1 MYSIEAET
9 APAWASLAET
19 LAGVGY
25 WRLDSATNRITWS
38 ANMFRIFG
46 FEPGEVPSLEGVMS
60 RVHPDDRTIADNR
73 LAETKAGFPGEQDAV
88 RLQLPS
94 GEVRYIQGKR
104 EALTDASGAVTAVV
118 GAVVDITRHKRAEA
132 ELLAAKE
139 KAEHAVAARN
149 EFVANVSHELR
160 TPLTAIIGY
169 ANILG
174 EGRQADPRRLKL
186 MQGAGRTLLSI
197 VNNVLDFSRI
207 EEGRALITPQA
218 ASPCDIAR
226 ECLDLFSLMAEERGL
241 DLRFEATGVPH
252 FAMIDPDAL
261 RQVLV
266 NLVGN
271 AVKFTD
277 KGSISLSL
285 AQEGAWLRI
294 TVADTG
300 VGMTQGEIARL
311 FQRYTPGRE
320 GRMGDGAQRGAG
332 LGLSICK
339 SLVEAMGGEISA
351 SSIAGAGACFVCEIP
366 APAAAAPT
374 AEAASGGLDGARVL
388 IADDNPS
395 IREIARCLLEAAG
408 AHVVEASD
416 GLSAVALASSE
427 RFDALLI
434 DLNMPGI
441 SGREV
446 VRFLRSLGLNRSAQI
461 HAFTASGSYSA
472 AEAREQGFDGVLTK
486 PLDPRKLIELVHAA
500 VQLAR
505 AA

>member
-1 MYSIEAET
+1 MYSIGTET
-9 APAWASLAET
+9 APALASLAET

-25 WRLDSATNRITWS
+25 WRLDSATQRITWS

-46 FEPGEVPSLEGVMS
+46 FEPGDPPSLTDAMS
-60 RVHPDDRTIADNR
+60 RVHPDERATANGN
-73 LAETKAGFPGEQDAV
+73 LENSQAGFSGESELV
-88 RLQLPS
+88 RLQLPT
-94 GEVRYIQGKR
+94 GELRYIQGRR
-104 EALTDASGAVTAVV
+104 EVLKDASGAVIAVV
-118 GAVVDITRHKRAEA
+118 GAVIDVTKHKLAQD
-132 ELLAAKE
+132 ELLQAKE
-139 KAEHAVAARN
+139 KAEQAVAARN
-149 EFVANVSHELR
+149 EFVANVTHELR

-169 ANILG
+169 ANLIG
-174 EGRQADPRRLKL
+174 EGRGSDMARRLKL

-218 ASPCDIAR
+218 ASPSDIAR
-226 ECLDLFSLMAEERGL
+226 ECLDLFRLMAGERGL
-241 DLRFEATGVPH
+241 DLRFDAASVPD
-252 FAMIDPDAL
+252 FAMIDPDAV

-271 AVKFTD
+271 AVKFTE

-285 AQEGAWLRI
+285 AQEGSWLRI

-320 GRMGDGAQRGAG
+320 GRMGDAALRGAG

-351 SSIAGAGACFVCEIP
+351 SSTPGAGTRFSCTIP
-366 APAAAAPT
+366 APAAAAPISE
-374 AEAASGGLDGARVL
+374 AESGGLDGARVL

-395 IREIARCLLEAAG
+395 IREIVRCLLEAAG
-408 AHVVEASD
+408 AHVTEAND

-441 SGREV
+441 SGKEV
-446 VRFLRSLGLNRSAQI
+446 VRFLRSLGLNRDAPI
-461 HAFTASGSYSA
+461 HAFTASGSYSV
-472 AEAREQGFDGVLTK
+472 AEAREQGFDGLLTK
-486 PLDPRKLIELVHAA
+486 PLDPRRLIELVYAA
-500 VQLAR
+500 KQAK

>member
-38 ANMFRIFG
+38 ANMFHIFG
-46 FEPGEVPSLEGVMS
+46 FEPGAPPSLEDAMS
-60 RVHPDDRTIADNR
+60 RVHPDERAVADGN
-73 LAETKAGFPGEQDAV
+73 LEKSQAGVSGESDLL
-88 RLQLPS
+88 RLQLPT
-94 GEVRYIQGKR
+94 GELRYIQGRR
-104 EALTDASGAVTAVV
+104 EALKDASGAVIAVV
-118 GAVVDITRHKRAEA
+118 GAVIDVTKHKLAQD
-132 ELLAAKE
+132 ELVQAKK
-139 KAEHAVAARN
+139 KAEQAAAARN

-169 ANILG
+169 ANLLG
-174 EGRQADPRRLKL
+174 EGGRADPRRLKL

-207 EEGRALITPQA
+207 EEGRALITPQS
-218 ASPCDIAR
+218 ASPCGIAR

-241 DLRFEATGVPH
+241 ELRFEATGVPD
-252 FAMIDPDAL
+252 FAMIDPDAV

-266 NLVGN
+266 NLIGN
-271 AVKFTD
+271 SVKFTE

-285 AQEGAWLRI
+285 AQEGPRLRI

-300 VGMTQGEIARL
+300 VGMKQGEIGRL

-320 GRMGDGAQRGAG
+320 SRMGDAAHRGTG

-339 SLVEAMGGEISA
+339 SLIDAMGGEISA
-351 SSIAGAGACFVCEIP
+351 FSTAGAGTRFVCEIP
-366 APAAAAPT
+366 APAAAAPVSE
-374 AEAASGGLDGARVL
+374 AEAAGLDGARVL

-395 IREIARCLLEAAG
+395 IREITRCVLEAAG
-408 AHVVEASD
+408 AHVTEAND

-427 RFDALLI
+427 RFDVLLI

-441 SGREV
+441 SGKEV
-446 VRFLRSLGLNRSAQI
+446 VRFLRSLGLNRNAQI

-486 PLDPRKLIELVHAA
+486 PLDPRRLIELVYAA
-500 VQLAR
+500 TQAK